1 MDVSIVI
8 PCYRSP
14 EALQGLV
21 DDLVETFVEAEAE
34 FEVLL
39 VIDCRD
45 ELTLELTSAINSR
58 SERVRRV
65 LLSRNFGQQA
75 ATAAGIVESQGKI
88 IVTMDDDYQ
97 QSPSDALKIVKILET
112 ERSVDLV
119 YGVPGGDY
127 QSFGRKVSGK
137 LFRNVMKSA
146 GIPFFHLFSSLRGF
160 RGYFREAIQSYGG
173 PSVAVDVALAWVVSE
188 VRGYAANFRS
198 RVDGESGYSG
208 LARIRLALSFL
219 LAQSTAALQLGIYL
233 GLFGVLSA
241 MVLGI
246 RTLYL
251 SLTDALFVPGF
262 ATTILVILFVGSIQ
276 LLLLGIIGRYV
287 GLQHKRSIGQP
298 AYFVAG
304 RD

>member
-14 EALQGLV
+14 KALRNLV
-21 DDLVETFVEAEAE
+21 DDLLETFGKTGAE

-39 VIDCRD
+39 VLDCRD
-45 ELTLELTSAINSR
+45 VSTLELTSQINGR
-58 SERVRRV
+58 SDRVRRI

-88 IVTMDDDYQ
+88 VVTMDDDYQ
-97 QSPSDALKIVKILET
+97 QTPADALNIVNILEA
-112 ERSVDLV
+112 ERTVDLV
-119 YGVPGGDY
+119 YGVPDKNQ
-127 QSFGRKVSGK
+127 QSFGRKVSGNF
-137 LFRNVMKSA
+137 FRNVMKSA
-146 GIPFFHLFSSLRGF
+146 GIPFFHLFSPLRGF
-160 RGYFREAIQSYGG
+160 RGYFREAIQGYGG
-173 PSVAVDVALAWVVSE
+173 PTVAVDVALAWVVSE
-188 VRGYAANFRS
+188 VRGYVANFRP

-208 LARIRLALSFL
+208 LARFRLALSFL

-233 GLFGVLSA
+233 GLVGVLSA
-241 MVLGI
+241 MVLAGRI
-246 RTLYL
+246 LYL

-287 GLQHKRSIGQP
+287 GLQHRRSIGQP

>member
-14 EALQGLV
+14 KALRNLV
-21 DDLVETFVEAEAE
+21 DDLLETFGQTGAE

-39 VIDCRD
+39 VLDYRD
-45 ELTLELTSAINSR
+45 VSTLELTSQINDR
-58 SERVRRV
+58 SERVRRI

-88 IVTMDDDYQ
+88 VVTMDDDYQ
-97 QSPSDALKIVKILET
+97 QTPADALNIVNILET
-112 ERSVDLV
+112 ERFVDLV
-119 YGVPGGDY
+119 YGVPDQNH
-127 QSFGRKVSGK
+127 QSFGRKVSGNF
-137 LFRNVMKSA
+137 FRNVMKSA
-146 GIPFFHLFSSLRGF
+146 GIPFFHLFSPLRGF

-173 PSVAVDVALAWVVSE
+173 PTVAVDVALAWVVSE
-188 VRGYAANFRS
+188 VRGYVANFRP

-208 LARIRLALSFL
+208 LARFRLALSFL

-233 GLFGVLSA
+233 GLVGVLSA
-241 MVLGI
+241 MVLAGRI
-246 RTLYL
+246 LYL